1 MPSRAAF
8 LPPRK
13 SPLVMSLVNAALPL
27 MCRTYAGGL
36 EVEISEEDLSRLRGL
51 KKQRLL
57 LLPNHPTHFD
67 PMVLMEVSKRIEGN
81 LYFVAAREVFDRG
94 RGTHGWLFQRCGV
107 YSLIRGAVDRESFA
121 MTQKILAAPA
131 EWLVIFPEGE
141 ASLENDTVLP
151 FEAGV
156 LSLAMRVQEKLGET
170 GEALH
175 TAVLAMKTLYEPG
188 VEQVMATS
196 LRALEV
202 SVGLAPGGEFE
213 GWEPL
218 RKRIEAVGDALLK
231 AVERTYLLNPKAG
244 ATLEE
249 RMGTIKDRL
258 LTKMEAFLDL
268 KPAGNAT
275 VLDRVRAVKNRMDR
289 VVQAYSEGETVPP
302 YEGLLLEIRRQTF
315 GEFHR
320 DLGRLVNFL
329 TLRGGYLQQAT
340 PERFAEVII
349 RLEKEI
355 LGKPRL
361 LYPRTVH
368 VKLGKVRDLRESLEA
383 FRSDKRKCCGALTE
397 SLEGEMVGLL
407 EGMGRRG

>member
-1 MPSRAAF
+1 
-8 LPPRK
+8 
-13 SPLVMSLVNAALPL
+13 
-27 MCRTYAGGL
+27 
-36 EVEISEEDLSRLRGL
+36 
-51 KKQRLL
+51 
-57 LLPNHPTHFD
+57 
-67 PMVLMEVSKRIEGN
+67 
-81 LYFVAAREVFDRG
+81 
-94 RGTHGWLFQRCGV
+94 V

-121 MTQKILAAPA
+121 MTQKILASPA
-131 EWLVIFPEGE
+131 GWLVIFPEGE

-156 LSLAMRVQEKLGET
+156 ASLAMRVQEKLS
-170 GEALH
+170 EAAAPLH
-175 TAVLAMKTLYEPG
+175 TVVIAMKTLYEPG
-188 VEQVMATS
+188 VEQVMVTS
-196 LRALEV
+196 LKALEQA
-202 SVGLAPGGEFE
+202 VGLAPGGEFE
-213 GWEPL
+213 GWEGL
-218 RKRIEAVGDALLK
+218 RRRIEAIGDALLK

-268 KPAGNAT
+268 KPAAEAS

-289 VVQAYSEGETVPP
+289 IVQAYSEGESVAA

-320 DLGRLVNFL
+320 DLGRMVNFL

-368 VKLGKVRDLRESLEA
+368 VKLGEVRDLRASLEA
-383 FRSDKRKCCGALTE
+383 FRADKRKCCAALTE
-397 SLEGEMVGLL
+397 SLEAEMIGLL
-407 EGMGRRG
+407 EKISRRG